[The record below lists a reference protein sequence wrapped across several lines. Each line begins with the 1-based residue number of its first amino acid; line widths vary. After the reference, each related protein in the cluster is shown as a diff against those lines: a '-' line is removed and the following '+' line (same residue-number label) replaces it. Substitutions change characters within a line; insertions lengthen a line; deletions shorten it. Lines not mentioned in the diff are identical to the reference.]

1 MNPALSLSK
10 SKCAFNPMPPKNF
23 GPKIEK
29 NALKRDSENQK
40 TFCKDLSMS
49 MFEMLVTKLNRALN
63 RIENLESM
71 LIKKILVK

>member
-29 NALKRDSENQK
+29 NALKGDSENQK